1 MCSPALIGAATL
13 AMVVVVATAPGYP
26 QETPAAHPSA
36 ALIES
41 FDECIQ
47 DRFRDLSGK
56 WLGLARVT
64 PASPHA
70 FFAHNVREE
79 SAVQYLEAARL
90 NVVMYVG
97 GRKLL
102 GEDGY
107 SITPQRGAFVMV
119 PGRNGAR
126 LEGPIVVTPLSYHAP
141 PQNAPRTAT
150 LMADAATAFR
160 AFDRIDQTSF
170 SVEGWN
176 VAARPVRASSKTCL
190 GCHRLAPAG
199 KSENALRMGDALGV
213 VLYAYQERPS

>member
-1 MCSPALIGAATL
+1 MRASAVIGAATL
-13 AMVVVVATAPGYP
+13 LAAVFVAIPRAYP
-26 QETPAAHPSA
+26 QEAQAARSFA

-47 DRFRDLSGK
+47 ERFRDLSGK
-56 WLGLARVT
+56 SLGLARVT

-79 SAVQYLEAARL
+79 SAVQYLDAARL

-107 SITPQRGAFVMV
+107 SITPQRGALMMV

-150 LMADAATAFR
+150 LMVDAATAFR

-170 SVEGWN
+170 SVDGWN
-176 VAARPVRASSKTCL
+176 VAARPVRASSNTCL
-190 GCHRLAPAG
+190 GC
-199 KSENALRMGDALGV
+199 
-213 VLYAYQERPS
+213 

>member
-1 MCSPALIGAATL
+1 MRASAVIGAATL
-13 AMVVVVATAPGYP
+13 LVAVFVAIPRAYP
-26 QETPAAHPSA
+26 QEAQAARSFA
-36 ALIES
+36 ALIAS

-47 DRFRDLSGK
+47 ERFRDLSGK
-56 WLGLARVT
+56 SLGLARVT

-79 SAVQYLEAARL
+79 SAVQYLDAARL

-107 SITPQRGAFVMV
+107 SITPQRGALVMV

-126 LEGPIVVTPLSYHAP
+126 LEGPIVVTPLSYNAP
-141 PQNAPRTAT
+141 PQNAPRAAT
-150 LMADAATAFR
+150 LMTDATKALR
-160 AFDRIDQTSF
+160 GFDRVDTASF

-176 VAARPVRASSKTCL
+176 IAATPIRARSNTCL

-199 KSENALRMGDALGV
+199 TAQNRLRIGDALGV
-213 VLYAYQERPS
+213 ALYAYQERH

>member
-1 MCSPALIGAATL
+1 MRASAVIGAATL
-13 AMVVVVATAPGYP
+13 LVAVFVAIPRAYP
-26 QETPAAHPSA
+26 QETEAPRSFA

-47 DRFRDLSGK
+47 ERFRDLSGK
-56 WLGLARVT
+56 SLGLARVT

-79 SAVQYLEAARL
+79 SAVQYLDAARL

-107 SITPQRGAFVMV
+107 SITPQRGALMMV

-141 PQNAPRTAT
+141 PQNAPR
-150 LMADAATAFR
+150 AATMMTDAVKALR
-160 AFDRIDQTSF
+160 AFDRVEAASF
-170 SVEGWN
+170 SVDGWN
-176 VAARPVRASSKTCL
+176 VAATPIRAQNNACL

-199 KSENALRMGDALGV
+199 KLQNGLRIGDALGV
-213 VLYAYQERPS
+213 VLYAYQERP